1 MINTSEVSKTF
12 NKYFGRKM
20 VNFILGKRLCPKCA
34 KKLWK
39 DEDKSQSFTQLMG
52 ICENCKKAGLVAYIE
67 K

>member
-1 MINTSEVSKTF
+1 MKTDLVSKTF
-12 NKYFGRKM
+12 EKFYHKRM
-20 VNFILGKRLCPKCA
+20 VNYILGKRVCPKCA

-52 ICENCKKAGLVAYIE
+52 ICENCKKAGMVAYIE